1 MITDYEGIDQITSP
15 PGVNYSY
22 SVEAGIG
29 AGIDMVW
36 SVNFVLLIYML
47 RIVERIIPSILLLG
61 STVELIS
68 STSSITIE
76 GWSSSTDYDT
86 SLVTFISV
94 YN

>member
-36 SVNFVLLIYML
+36 SVNFLHDKNCGMHHSLHFSVG
-47 RIVERIIPSILLLG
+47 VN
-61 STVELIS
+61 TQQ
-68 STSSITIE
+68 
-76 GWSSSTDYDT
+76 WS
-86 SLVTFISV
+86 
-94 YN
+94 